1 MMIHETAAD
10 PLPVVHSRHNTRWL
24 TMCGL
29 FMAMNVAL
37 SSFGLPVPGGHL
49 YLNDIVIVTAALVLD
64 PAGAFLVGGV
74 GAFLGDFFFYP
85 LPMFVS
91 LVTHGLQAMAISYIS
106 HHCFKSSRFLSVA
119 AAVLVGAIIMVV
131 GYSLGRA
138 YVYSTPAYAW
148 IKLPFEILQAL
159 FGVICGPF
167 LVWRLHLSEKIQKL
181 IDGKY

>member
-1 MMIHETAAD
+1 MNQEETLKPSAFAT
-10 PLPVVHSRHNTRWL
+10 STKHNTRWL
-24 TMCGL
+24 TICGL
-29 FMAMNVAL
+29 LMAINIGL

-49 YLNDIVIVTAALVLD
+49 YMNDIVIVTAALMLD
-64 PAGAFLVGGV
+64 PLGAFLVGGV

-91 LVTHGLQAMAISYIS
+91 LVTHGLQAMVISYIA
-106 HHCFKSSRFLSVA
+106 HRCFKGRPKLATVI
-119 AAVLVGAIIMVV
+119 AVLIGALIMVT

-148 IKLPFEILQAL
+148 VKLPYEILQAL

-167 LVWRLHLSEKIQKL
+167 LVWKWKLDELAKKL
-181 IDGKY
+181 IDGSY